1 MFKAGK
7 NYSGQHPKPAGH
19 PFLRAMLERLCAPE
33 LESIPN
39 ALIIPLG
46 KAVEEGLD
54 YLSELGLLRRDR
66 WLRGFPHPSASNA
79 HRKSEFE
86 RARADLQWQIE
97 AWFSRLADDTVPP
110 DSQLAARARGAWFA
124 SGLHREWP
132 TAFLDPAP
140 PEALV
145 SAVRSVSL
153 QAGPALEFSS
163 LIRAE
168 VDYGAMEDIAE
179 GTWQQFSWA
188 HVLRAFVIWVVI
200 FFAAYGA
207 YLHFFHQR

>member
-1 MFKAGK
+1 MGEVISPMEGNAPSFPISTLDLWNEAARRLED
-7 NYSGQHPKPAGH
+7 Y
-19 PFLRAMLERLCAPE
+19 LRAHRVRDRERLIRLNLE
-33 LESIPN
+33 L
-39 ALIIPLG
+39 
-46 KAVEEGLD
+46 LD
-54 YLSELGLLRRDR
+54 E
-66 WLRGFPHPSASNA
+66 A
-79 HRKSEFE
+79 HR
-86 RARADLQWQIE
+86 RHATDPARPPLDVTMELAADRIE
-97 AWFSRLADDTVPP
+97 AWFSRLADETAPP

-140 PEALV
+140 PAALV
-145 SAVRSVSL
+145 AAVRSVSM

-168 VDYGAMEDIAE
+168 VDYGAMENLAE

-188 HVLRAFVIWVVI
+188 HVLRAFVIWVAI

-207 YLHFFHQR
+207 YLQFFRQP